1 MPVYIGGNFGTALAD
16 VLLEIQQKGEKE
28 GHIVLEVSSFMS
40 YQLERF
46 YATNTILTNLHP
58 DHLDWHR
65 DLTEYYSA
73 KLNLL
78 AHTKESLVYPASV
91 IPIFPELRDFP
102 LKAFVIPENIS
113 VEHGLLKMSEESF
126 LDISDSQLFG
136 AHNVRNIYCAALLA
150 LKFGISVK
158 TISSILPTIPALPHR
173 LELISQK
180 DGKKWI
186 DDSKSTTAQSLY
198 AALTAFP
205 GKKVHLIA
213 G

>member
-1 MPVYIGGNFGTALAD
+1 
-16 VLLEIQQKGEKE
+16 
-28 GHIVLEVSSFMS
+28 MS
-40 YQLERF
+40 YQLEKF

-65 DLTEYYSA
+65 DLTEYYNA

-78 AHTKESLVYPASV
+78 AHTKETIVYPASV
-91 IPIFPELRDFP
+91 IPLFPELPDFP
-102 LKAFVIPENIS
+102 LKAFVMPEDIS
-113 VEHGLLKMSEESF
+113 VENGLLKISDESF
-126 LDISDSQLFG
+126 LDLSDAQLFG
-136 AHNVRNIYCAALLA
+136 AHNIRNIYSAALLA
-150 LKFGISVK
+150 LKFGITVK

-173 LELISQK
+173 LQVISEK